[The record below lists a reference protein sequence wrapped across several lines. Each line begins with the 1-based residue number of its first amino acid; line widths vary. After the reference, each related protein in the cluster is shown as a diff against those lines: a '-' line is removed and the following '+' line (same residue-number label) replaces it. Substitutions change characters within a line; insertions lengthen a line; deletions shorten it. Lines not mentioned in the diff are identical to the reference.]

1 MNEVNKT
8 LYIPLYGK
16 SYVSKKGLFL
26 QDKKAEE
33 MVKNGGGQVRF
44 ELQNLVVSMA
54 VTRYDW
60 PLPGLR
66 FGLNQVEAQDFMDK
80 GAPESP
86 EEFSVQSLMQFVDQ
100 TLAEMGLRR
109 DYHG

>member
-1 MNEVNKT
+1 MYKVLEE
-8 LYIPLYGK
+8 
-16 SYVSKKGLFL
+16 
-26 QDKKAEE
+26 DKEAEE
-33 MVKNGGGQVRF
+33 MVRKGGGQVRF

-60 PLPGLR
+60 YSPGLR
-66 FGLNQVEAQDFMDK
+66 FGLNQDEAKDFMDK

-86 EEFSVQSLMQFVDQ
+86 EEFSVQSLMQMVDQ